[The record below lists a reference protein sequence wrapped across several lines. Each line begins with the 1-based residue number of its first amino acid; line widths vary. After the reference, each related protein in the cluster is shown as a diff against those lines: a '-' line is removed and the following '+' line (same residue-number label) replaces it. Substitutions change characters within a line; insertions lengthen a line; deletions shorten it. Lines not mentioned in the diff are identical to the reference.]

1 MRQRFKNVIGIDINA
16 SNVERLK
23 RLGYD
28 NIYIASAE
36 TFELQQQFDTIIA
49 GELIEHLANP
59 GLFLQ
64 QARKH
69 LAPNGRI
76 VITTPYPFSLA
87 YTLYAI
93 FKFPRTCQNNEHTCW
108 FCPQTM
114 KSLAERVGLKVV
126 YWDLIE
132 DYRLDNPAWRYKL
145 FVRFV
150 MLFRNFLPK
159 RLRCNTMLFVF
170 EKM

>member
-1 MRQRFKNVIGIDINA
+1 MRQRFKNVVGIDINT

-76 VITTPYPFSLA
+76 VITTPYP
-87 YTLYAI
+87 
-93 FKFPRTCQNNEHTCW
+93 
-108 FCPQTM
+108 
-114 KSLAERVGLKVV
+114 
-126 YWDLIE
+126 
-132 DYRLDNPAWRYKL
+132 AWRYKL